1 MPIAV
6 AAALLGAGL
15 YAGYRLLSALQGRMT
30 EELARAEA
38 DVRARRVEKDLGKLE
53 YDPATGTY
61 RPSRH
66 G

>member
-6 AAALLGAGL
+6 AGALLGAGL

-53 YDPATGTY
+53 YDPAIGTY